1 MSLKPDV
8 KKSKKQILPRVA
20 MPEQPAAA
28 RARNFEEVTLGY
40 TREDA
45 LAEAARCLQCK
56 NPKCRKGCPVEID
69 IKGFIGCLQQDDLS
83 GAYEVIRTTNS
94 LPAVC
99 GRVCPQ
105 ETQCEGACVLSAKG
119 EPVAIGRL
127 ERYVADTFA
136 ASGACEQLTGTRA
149 CSLDREL
156 RVACVGGGPAGL
168 SCAGHLAAL
177 GAKVTVFEALHE
189 VGGVLVYGIPRFRL
203 PKSVVRREVDAMRSL
218 GVEFVT
224 NWVAGRTFQLHEL
237 LDQGFDAIFIGVG
250 AGLPRFLDVPGE
262 NLLGVYSANEYLTRV
277 NLGRA
282 FAFPDHDT
290 PPPHTGRVVV
300 VGGGNVAMDAA
311 RTALRLGADDV
322 TILYRRTEAE
332 MPARAEEVHHAME
345 EGVKLRCLC
354 SPLSFN
360 GDENMRLVSVTAQIM
375 ELGAPDE
382 SGRCRPVCVQGASEE
397 IPADTAVIA
406 VGTRPNPILLEAT
419 PDLELNKWGY
429 IQADPITGQTSMPN
443 VFAGGDIVTGAAT
456 VISAMGAG
464 RRAAMTIVEQFQ
476 R

>member
-1 MSLKPDV
+1 MTQEQSA
-8 KKSKKQILPRVA
+8 KKGKKIQPRVA
-20 MPEQPAAA
+20 MPEQPAQE
-28 RARNFEEVTLGY
+28 RGGNFDEVALGY
-40 TREDA
+40 RREDA
-45 LAEAARCLQCK
+45 LAEAARCIQCK

-69 IKGFIGCLQQDDLS
+69 IKGFIGRLQQDDLP
-83 GAYEVIRTTNS
+83 GAYEVIRQYNS

-105 ETQCEGACVLSAKG
+105 ESQCEGACVLAAKG

-127 ERYVADTFA
+127 ERYVADAFA
-136 ASGACEQLTGTRA
+136 ASGACEQLTGTRE
-149 CSLDREL
+149 CSLERPL

-177 GAKVTVFEALHE
+177 GVKVTVYEALHE

-203 PKSVVRREVDAMRSL
+203 PKAVVRREVDAMRAL

-224 NWVAGRTFQLHEL
+224 NWVAGRTFQLREL
-237 LDQGFDAIFIGVG
+237 MEHGFDAVFIGVG
-250 AGLPRFLDVPGE
+250 AGLPRFLNVPGE

-282 FAFPDHDT
+282 FSFPDHDT

-311 RTALRLGADDV
+311 RTALRLGADEV

-332 MPARAEEVHHAME
+332 MPARAEETHHALE

-354 SPLSFN
+354 SPIAFH
-360 GDENMRLVSVTAQIM
+360 GDADMKLTSVTAQLM

-382 SGRCRPVCVQGASEE
+382 SGRCRPVCVEGASEE
-397 IPADTAVIA
+397 IPADTAIIA

-419 PDLELNKWGY
+419 PELELNKWGS
-429 IQADPITGQTSMPN
+429 IQADPETGETSMPN

-464 RRAAMTIVEQFQ
+464 RRAAKTIAERFLG
-476 R
+476 